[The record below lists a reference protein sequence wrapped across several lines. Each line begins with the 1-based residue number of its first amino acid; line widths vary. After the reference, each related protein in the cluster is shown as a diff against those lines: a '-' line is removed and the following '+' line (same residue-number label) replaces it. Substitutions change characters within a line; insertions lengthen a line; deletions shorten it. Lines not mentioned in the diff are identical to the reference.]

1 MSQGATFV
9 TKTGSLA
16 TKGLISLSQRFAHIT
31 LVVVVVVVV
40 VIIIVVVIIVVVI
53 VVEGEGAGG
62 VVVIEIGVV
71 VVVVVLVVVVVVVA
85 IIVDLGFW
93 RLLSTRHTCLVFCES
108 VGKIDLCYL
117 IWPPSPQSLS
127 LKI

>member
-31 LVVVVVVVV
+31 LVVVVV

-71 VVVVVLVVVVVVVA
+71 VVVVVLVVVVVVVVA

-127 LKI
+127 FKI